1 MQIGLGKSGSLL
13 PFVVFFLASN
23 FLVAQSSDS
32 PGSISQHM
40 QNVAQ
45 ALRAN
50 DRASAEREYRQI
62 LTIDPENGQAWTGLG
77 VLLYGEGKA
86 GDAVS
91 ALEHALRVDP
101 GAKNAE
107 IFLGLS
113 EAGLNECGKA
123 VPRLNSYF
131 ASEPAGKLEH
141 LIGLTLLECE
151 ADAPDP
157 IPAIQTAE
165 RLKQLYPG
173 DEDVLYQS
181 AELYTRL
188 WNQNADELMTKHP
201 DSYRVHQLAGEVYE
215 AKDDYAQAIRE
226 YSLALERKP
235 DLPRMHYRI
244 GQLYLHQDSEE
255 VDDKAMKE
263 FQLEKSIDPD
273 SAVTDLAM
281 AGIEMHRHNLD
292 KAKPLYQEAARLDPA
307 LAEAQVGLAKILLE
321 QHDPAS
327 AEQLLLAAVAQH
339 PDNAEAH
346 YVLMLAYRG
355 QKKMTEAAEQMSIF
369 NRLQTEKDDTFQ
381 NKMNALLNGKPAT
394 AGAPQK

>member
-1 MQIGLGKSGSLL
+1 MTIGIGKSRSLL
-13 PFVVFFLASN
+13 PFFVFLLDFYSLA
-23 FLVAQSSDS
+23 AQSNS
-32 PGSISQHM
+32 PDSISQHT
-40 QNVAQ
+40 QKVEQ
-45 ALRAN
+45 ALRAS
-50 DRASAEREYRQI
+50 DRAGAEREYRQI
-62 LTIDPENGQAWTGLG
+62 VTLDPENGQAWTGLG
-77 VLLYGEGKA
+77 VLLYGEGKS
-86 GDAVS
+86 GDAVA

-101 GAKNAE
+101 GVKNAE

-113 EAGLNECGKA
+113 EAGLNDCGKA
-123 VPRLNSYF
+123 VPRLNRYF
-131 ASEPAGKLEH
+131 ASEPAGKLGR

-151 ADAPDP
+151 AEAPDP
-157 IPAIQTAE
+157 LPAIQNVE

-173 DEDVLYQS
+173 DEDVLYHS

-215 AKDDYAQAIRE
+215 AKNDYDQAIRE
-226 YSLALERKP
+226 YSLALARKP
-235 DLPRMHYRI
+235 DLPQMHYRI

-263 FQLEKSIDPD
+263 FLLEKSIDPD

-292 KAKPLYQEAARLDPA
+292 KAKPLYQEAARLDPG
-307 LAEAQVGLAKILLE
+307 LVESQVGLARIFLE
-321 QHDPAS
+321 EHDPAS
-327 AEQLLLAAVAQH
+327 AGQLLQAVVAEH
-339 PDNAEAH
+339 PDSAEAR

-369 NRLQTEKDDTFQ
+369 NRLQTERDESFQ
-381 NKMNALLNGKPAT
+381 NKMNALLNGKSAT
-394 AGAPQK
+394 VGATQK

>member
-1 MQIGLGKSGSLL
+1 MTIGIGKSRSLL
-13 PFVVFFLASN
+13 PFFVFLLDFYSLA
-23 FLVAQSSDS
+23 AQSNS
-32 PGSISQHM
+32 PDSISQHT
-40 QNVAQ
+40 QKVEQ
-45 ALRAN
+45 ALRAS
-50 DRASAEREYRQI
+50 DRAGAEREYRQI
-62 LTIDPENGQAWTGLG
+62 VTLDPENGQAWTGLG
-77 VLLYGEGKA
+77 VLLYGEGKS
-86 GDAVS
+86 GDAVA

-101 GAKNAE
+101 GVKNAE

-113 EAGLNECGKA
+113 EAGLNDCGKA
-123 VPRLNSYF
+123 VPRLNRYF
-131 ASEPAGKLEH
+131 ASEPAGKLGR

-151 ADAPDP
+151 AEAPDP
-157 IPAIQTAE
+157 LPAIQTVE

-173 DEDVLYQS
+173 DEDVLYHS

-215 AKDDYAQAIRE
+215 AKNDYDQAIRE
-226 YSLALERKP
+226 YSLALARKP
-235 DLPRMHYRI
+235 DLPQMHYRI

-263 FQLEKSIDPD
+263 FLLEKSIDPD

-292 KAKPLYQEAARLDPA
+292 KAKPLYQEAARLDPG
-307 LAEAQVGLAKILLE
+307 LVESQVGLARIFLE
-321 QHDPAS
+321 EHDPAS
-327 AEQLLLAAVAQH
+327 AGQLLQAVVAEH
-339 PDNAEAH
+339 PDSAEAH

-369 NRLQTEKDDTFQ
+369 NRLQTERDESFQ
-381 NKMNALLNGKPAT
+381 NKMNALLNGKSAT
-394 AGAPQK
+394 VGATQK

>member
-1 MQIGLGKSGSLL
+1 
-13 PFVVFFLASN
+13 
-23 FLVAQSSDS
+23 
-32 PGSISQHM
+32 
-40 QNVAQ
+40 
-45 ALRAN
+45 
-50 DRASAEREYRQI
+50 
-62 LTIDPENGQAWTGLG
+62 
-77 VLLYGEGKA
+77 
-86 GDAVS
+86 
-91 ALEHALRVDP
+91 
-101 GAKNAE
+101 
-107 IFLGLS
+107 
-113 EAGLNECGKA
+113 
-123 VPRLNSYF
+123 
-131 ASEPAGKLEH
+131 
-141 LIGLTLLECE
+141 
-151 ADAPDP
+151 
-157 IPAIQTAE
+157 
-165 RLKQLYPG
+165 
-173 DEDVLYQS
+173 
-181 AELYTRL
+181 
-188 WNQNADELMTKHP
+188 
-201 DSYRVHQLAGEVYE
+201 
-215 AKDDYAQAIRE
+215 
-226 YSLALERKP
+226 
-235 DLPRMHYRI
+235 MHYRI

-369 NRLQTEKDDTFQ
+369 NRLQTEKDETFQ

>member
-1 MQIGLGKSGSLL
+1 MTIGIGKSRSLL
-13 PFVVFFLASN
+13 PFFVFLLDFYSLA
-23 FLVAQSSDS
+23 AQSNS
-32 PGSISQHM
+32 PDSISQHT
-40 QNVAQ
+40 QKVEQ
-45 ALRAN
+45 ALRAS
-50 DRASAEREYRQI
+50 DRAGAEREYRQI
-62 LTIDPENGQAWTGLG
+62 VALDPENGQAWTGLG
-77 VLLYGEGKA
+77 VLLYGEGKSS
-86 GDAVS
+86 DAVA

-113 EAGLNECGKA
+113 EAGLNDCGKA
-123 VPRLNSYF
+123 VPRLNRYF
-131 ASEPAGKLEH
+131 ASEPAGKLGH

-151 ADAPDP
+151 AEAPDP
-157 IPAIQTAE
+157 LPAIQTVG

-173 DEDVLYQS
+173 DEDVLYHS

-215 AKDDYAQAIRE
+215 AKNDYDQAIRE
-226 YSLALERKP
+226 YTLALERKP
-235 DLPRMHYRI
+235 DLPQMHYRI

-263 FQLEKSIDPD
+263 FLLEKSIDPD

-292 KAKPLYQEAARLDPA
+292 KAKPLYQEAARLDPG
-307 LAEAQVGLAKILLE
+307 LVESQVGLARILLE
-321 QHDPAS
+321 EHDPAS
-327 AEQLLLAAVAQH
+327 AGQLLQAVVAEH
-339 PDNAEAH
+339 PDSAEAH

-369 NRLQTEKDDTFQ
+369 NRLQTERDESFQ
-381 NKMNALLNGKPAT
+381 NKMNALLNGKSAAVGAT
-394 AGAPQK
+394 QK